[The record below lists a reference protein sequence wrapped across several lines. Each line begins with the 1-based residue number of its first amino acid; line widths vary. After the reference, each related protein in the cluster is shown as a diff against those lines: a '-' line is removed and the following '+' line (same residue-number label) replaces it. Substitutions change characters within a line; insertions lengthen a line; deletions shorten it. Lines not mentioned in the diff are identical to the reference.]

1 MSRATEDFVPRS
13 EAAWSRLCAQALP
26 AGAVRVN
33 RYLDAADAFIANAKK
48 LTPKQAESRARN
60 AARCLGKSW
69 PDRLPAGARVDVDD
83 PIETPRSSG
92 IFGADP
98 MVLIA
103 AIEAAQAVFDA
114 DLATSLLLT
123 ADIQEANTAAH
134 ARACGVGLRMAQ
146 ISIKEQ
152 RELRKV
158 QMDLFEAEEDEGG
171 AK

>member
-1 MSRATEDFVPRS
+1 M
-13 EAAWSRLCAQALP
+13 
-26 AGAVRVN
+26 
-33 RYLDAADAFIANAKK
+33 
-48 LTPKQAESRARN
+48 
-60 AARCLGKSW
+60 
-69 PDRLPAGARVDVDD
+69 DVDD